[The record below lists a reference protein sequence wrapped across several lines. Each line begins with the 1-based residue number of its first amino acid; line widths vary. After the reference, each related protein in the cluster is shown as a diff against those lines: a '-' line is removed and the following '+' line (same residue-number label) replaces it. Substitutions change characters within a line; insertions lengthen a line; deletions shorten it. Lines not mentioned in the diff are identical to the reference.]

1 MAFHKAKQV
10 VIITEAVIADSVIE
24 LITRLGAK
32 GYTLQGVTGK
42 GERGVRAGTGFSNI
56 YKNMRVEVI
65 TNEKVARAI
74 AEAVAQEF
82 FDNYA
87 GIVYLHDVEVIRAAK
102 YGLLLT
108 NT

>member
-1 MAFHKAKQV
+1 MEFHKAKQV

-24 LITRLGAK
+24 LITRLGAP

-65 TNEKVARAI
+65 ANEKVARAI
-74 AEAVAQEF
+74 AESVAQEF

-87 GIVYLHDVEVIRAAK
+87 GIVYLHEVEVIRAAK
-102 YGLLLT
+102 YGLLLS